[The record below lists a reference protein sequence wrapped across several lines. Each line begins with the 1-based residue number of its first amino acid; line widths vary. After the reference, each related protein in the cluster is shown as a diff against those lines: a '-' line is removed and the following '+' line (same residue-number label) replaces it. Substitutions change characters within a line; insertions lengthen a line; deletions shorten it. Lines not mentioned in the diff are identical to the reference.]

1 MTIPIGGS
9 SISGVESQ
17 ITLSLSG
24 IGAVASKTTIRKQRF
39 NIASER
45 WIIGRGNLADGN
57 EECKKTDQTRS
68 PKILFQH
75 MRRLLPLP
83 TIMSTGVNHGKIL
96 GSHPR
101 RRPNRGFAPIKTRTE
116 RGRSAGQSAITPS
129 EVKFAPNFEREL

>member
-9 SISGVESQ
+9 SINGVESQ

-57 EECKKTDQTRS
+57 EECKNRPDPLAKDFVSTHAKVASTANNHEHRREPWKNPWQS
-68 PKILFQH
+68 PASPSK
-75 MRRLLPLP
+75 
-83 TIMSTGVNHGKIL
+83 SGV
-96 GSHPR
+96 
-101 RRPNRGFAPIKTRTE
+101 RPNQDADRKRSIGGTISDHSFRSEIRT
-116 RGRSAGQSAITPS
+116 
-129 EVKFAPNFEREL
+129 KL